1 MACKESPGSRTEIQ
15 EAIKEQGEQIR
26 KLKLEEQTDEV
37 KNKVN
42 VWLTR
47 LLLNERTKIPWV
59 SWIKENT
66 RGYVLKCGRNFFVH
80 TVYWSIWEWKS
91 S

>member
-47 LLLNERTKIPWV
+47 LLLNERTDQ
-59 SWIKENT
+59 
-66 RGYVLKCGRNFFVH
+66 LLC
-80 TVYWSIWEWKS
+80 
-91 S
+91 

>member
-42 VWLTR
+42 V
-47 LLLNERTKIPWV
+47 
-59 SWIKENT
+59 
-66 RGYVLKCGRNFFVH
+66 
-80 TVYWSIWEWKS
+80 
-91 S
+91 